1 MSPSRTHPTGLDRII
16 GIVFFLYPRDIL
28 WEFLSDGN
36 GRSSDL
42 RPPRISF
49 YVNIKDAKLMA
60 SGLPE
65 KLSVTM
71 LLAAIRRLQQRDC
84 PGFSPDSLLIT
95 THSSCLRRQKVAAN
109 QLRVQRYYK
118 KMNKR
123 LFYLLFYST
132 CDKIIFLFRVQFIL
146 LRFPG
151 VLLNH
156 R

>member
-16 GIVFFLYPRDIL
+16 GIFSFFIFPFSR
-28 WEFLSDGN
+28 ECSPKNFFSDGN

-42 RPPRISF
+42 HPPSILL
-49 YVNIKDAKLMA
+49 YVIHKKDAKLMA

-71 LLAAIRRLQQRDC
+71 VLAAIRRLQQRDC

-95 THSSCLRRQKVAAN
+95 THQSCLGRQKVAAN

-118 KMNKR
+118 KMNK
-123 LFYLLFYST
+123 
-132 CDKIIFLFRVQFIL
+132 KIILSAFLLHQR
-146 LRFPG
+146 
-151 VLLNH
+151 
-156 R
+156 

>member
-16 GIVFFLYPRDIL
+16 GIVFFLYPRNIL

-71 LLAAIRRLQQRDC
+71 VLAAIRRLQQRDC

-118 KMNKR
+118 KMNK
-123 LFYLLFYST
+123 
-132 CDKIIFLFRVQFIL
+132 KIILSAFLFHQR
-146 LRFPG
+146 
-151 VLLNH
+151 
-156 R
+156 

>member
-16 GIVFFLYPRDIL
+16 GIVSFYITEIFFVN
-28 WEFLSDGN
+28 FFSDGN

-42 RPPRISF
+42 RPSRISF

-65 KLSVTM
+65 KMSVTM
-71 LLAAIRRLQQRDC
+71 MLAAIRRLQQRDC

-95 THSSCLRRQKVAAN
+95 THQSCLGRQKVAAN

-118 KMNKR
+118 KMNK
-123 LFYLLFYST
+123 
-132 CDKIIFLFRVQFIL
+132 KIILSAFLFHQR
-146 LRFPG
+146 
-151 VLLNH
+151 
-156 R
+156 

>member
-1 MSPSRTHPTGLDRII
+1 
-16 GIVFFLYPRDIL
+16 
-28 WEFLSDGN
+28 
-36 GRSSDL
+36 
-42 RPPRISF
+42 
-49 YVNIKDAKLMA
+49 MA

-71 LLAAIRRLQQRDC
+71 VLAAIRRLQQRDC

-132 CDKIIFLFRVQFIL
+132 SDKIIFHSFPGLFFLLLDFIFLLLEHFMFSETFIL
-146 LRFPG
+146 LGFSEVRR
-151 VLLNH
+151 NH
-156 R
+156 Q

>member
-16 GIVFFLYPRDIL
+16 GIVSFYITEIFFVN
-28 WEFLSDGN
+28 FFSDGN

-42 RPPRISF
+42 RPSRISF

-65 KLSVTM
+65 KMSVTM
-71 LLAAIRRLQQRDC
+71 VLAAIRRLQQRDC

-95 THSSCLRRQKVAAN
+95 THQSCLRRQKVAAN

-118 KMNKR
+118 KMNK
-123 LFYLLFYST
+123 
-132 CDKIIFLFRVQFIL
+132 KIILSAFLFHQR
-146 LRFPG
+146 
-151 VLLNH
+151 
-156 R
+156 